1 MRWHEI
7 CVAETVF
14 PVLWLLHLT
23 SRVRELLGFSRSV
36 FQQTVTRFMGI
47 KRQNAAFTVA
57 S

>member
-7 CVAETVF
+7 CIAETVF